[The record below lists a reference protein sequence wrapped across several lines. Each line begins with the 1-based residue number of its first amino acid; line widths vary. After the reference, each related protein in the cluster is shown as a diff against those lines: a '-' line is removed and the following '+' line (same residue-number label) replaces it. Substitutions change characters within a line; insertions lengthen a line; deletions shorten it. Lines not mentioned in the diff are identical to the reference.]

1 MARYALYFAPSPDSA
16 WWQTASRWL
25 GRDPMGTHAVHQLGL
40 TTLPAMLMQE
50 LTKSAARYGF
60 HATIKAPFQLV
71 EGMEEQHLERMASAF
86 CALQPALP
94 LDDLVVKPM
103 GDFLALR
110 PAARRDDINAL
121 AMRCVSYFDPLR
133 AAPDAAYLAKR
144 RHIGLSERQ
153 EALLQRWG
161 YPYTE
166 EEYRFHLTLSDSL
179 AQQDPETVYQLRK
192 AAEAHFAELI
202 DKEPMA
208 LDALSIFRED
218 HPGADFVFWRR
229 FPFAGGSSNA
239 TIAGIPKKGRIVFVV
254 GDSGVG
260 KDSLISWLR
269 QRCADYSKLI
279 FARRVITRPTQSNE
293 QQEQHEAMS
302 VEAFWQ
308 AAAAGQ
314 FCMQWQA
321 HNLQYGVRR
330 GIQADL
336 QAGRDVIVNGS
347 REYLP
352 QLLIQYPD
360 AHIVWVVADQQKIKQ
375 RLQKRQREN
384 GTEMQGRLLR
394 NQHLSASM
402 PSNASIV
409 ENNGNVASAG
419 EAFLKVLGLDVSN

>member
-16 WWQTASRWL
+16 WWRTASHWL
-25 GRDPMGTHAVHQLGL
+25 GRDPMGAQAGQLLGVP
-40 TTLPAMLMQE
+40 TLPAMLMQE

-60 HATIKAPFQLV
+60 HATLKAPFQLV

-86 CALQPALP
+86 CALQQALP
-94 LDDLVVKPM
+94 LNDLVVKPM
-103 GDFLALR
+103 GNFLALR
-110 PAARRDDINAL
+110 PAAKRDDINAL
-121 AMRCVSYFDPLR
+121 AMRCVSYFDLLR

-192 AAEAHFAELI
+192 AAEAHFAELL
-202 DKEPMA
+202 DKEPMS

-229 FPFAGGSSNA
+229 FPFANASSNA
-239 TIAGIPKKGRIVFVV
+239 VIGGIPQKGRIVFVV

-260 KDSLISWLR
+260 KDSLISWLQ
-269 QRCADYSKLI
+269 QRCNDHSKLI
-279 FARRVITRPTQSNE
+279 FARRVITRPAQANE
-293 QQEQHEAMS
+293 QAEQHEAMS
-302 VEAFWQ
+302 TEAFWQ

-336 QAGRDVIVNGS
+336 HAGRDVIVNGS

-375 RLQKRQREN
+375 RMHNRQREN
-384 GTEMQGRLLR
+384 GSEMQGRLLR
-394 NQHLSASM
+394 NQQLSASM

-409 ENNGNVASAG
+409 KNNGSIANAG
-419 EAFLKVLGLDVSN
+419 EAFLKVLGLD

>member
-1 MARYALYFAPSPDSA
+1 MTRYALYFAPSPDSA
-16 WWQTASRWL
+16 WWRTASRWL
-25 GRDPMGTHAVHQLGL
+25 GRDPMGTQAVQQLGL
-40 TTLPAMLMQE
+40 TSLPRMLMQE

-60 HATIKAPFQLV
+60 HATLKAPFQLV

-86 CALQPALP
+86 CALQQALP
-94 LDDLVVKPM
+94 LHDLVVKPM

-110 PAARRDDINAL
+110 PAAKREDINAL
-121 AMRCVSYFDPLR
+121 AMRCVSYFDLLR

-192 AAEAHFAELI
+192 AAEAHFAALI
-202 DKEPMA
+202 EKEPMS

-218 HPGADFVFWRR
+218 QPGADFVFWRR
-229 FPFAGGSSNA
+229 FPFANSSSSA
-239 TIAGIPKKGRIVFVV
+239 AIAGIPQKGRIVFVV

-269 QRCADYSKLI
+269 QRCVDHSKLI
-279 FARRVITRPTQSNE
+279 FARRVITRPTEANE
-293 QQEQHEAMS
+293 QTEQHESMS
-302 VEAFWQ
+302 SEAFWQ

-314 FCMQWQA
+314 FCMQWHA
-321 HNLQYGVRR
+321 HDLQYGLRR

-360 AHIVWVVADQQKIKQ
+360 AHIVWVVADHQKINQ
-375 RLQKRQREN
+375 RMQNRQRES
-384 GTEMQGRLLR
+384 GADMQGRLLR
-394 NQHLSASM
+394 NQQLSASM
-402 PSNASIV
+402 PANASIV
-409 ENNGNVASAG
+409 ENNGSLASAG
-419 EAFLKVLGLDVSN
+419 EAFLKALGWD